1 MEKENSNINYKSN
14 INQNSLIRKN
24 SNKKTTIRQNKKKR
38 SSCVI
43 DSSTPSLNKR
53 FESLINIHDDSFI
66 YKSDENKHNTTYT
79 LNPKV
84 KKLLLK
90 DYKQDIK
97 REKKYRKIKIINNL
111 NDSSQ
116 SSEESS
122 EENENIGLN
131 FYISSESNF
140 IFIFDSILLFFS
152 FFCIIYY
159 SNLFNNSKLFNRWIS
174 V

>member
-14 INQNSLIRKN
+14 KNQNSLIRKN
-24 SNKKTTIRQNKKKR
+24 SYKKTTIRQNKKKR
-38 SSCVI
+38 SSYII

-90 DYKQDIK
+90 GYKQDIK
-97 REKKYRKIKIINNL
+97 K
-111 NDSSQ
+111 
-116 SSEESS
+116 
-122 EENENIGLN
+122 ENILIDDLGHIKLIDFSKSKILSFEGDFIAN
-131 FYISSESNF
+131 ISSKYKF
-140 IFIFDSILLFFS
+140 VL
-152 FFCIIYY
+152 
-159 SNLFNNSKLFNRWIS
+159 
-174 V
+174 